1 MLQKFRPGGGYPPD
15 RGVALS
21 GSRNGFS
28 NTKNLTTLQRRRW
41 YPTKSSRDYDWKA
54 RFSAWQ
60 SVGKIAVEQ
69 VLPKVREA
77 KERDAK
83 TRAELGLMP
92 ITNDGGGS

>member
-1 MLQKFRPGGGYPPD
+1 MFQEKRPEGWVPSS
-15 RGVALS
+15 RGVH
-21 GSRNGFS
+21 GSRNS
-28 NTKNLTTLQRRRW
+28 PSHTQKPRYVQTRRW
-41 YPTKSSRDYDWKA
+41 FPAKSSRDYDWKA

-83 TRAELGLMP
+83 VRAELGLP
-92 ITNDGGGS
+92 PRSWDGQS